1 MTSKADE
8 VFGPLAGPLVQE
20 WGSSCQYVR
29 VADPG
34 SYDPTTGEVTSTEV
48 TFNVKAVL
56 LELEPKEYEGVF
68 QQSDFKLI
76 IDPGQI
82 ANGYI
87 TTSDRFVV
95 PFPKGNVNCKVIDVV
110 TYRGDNPISFEV
122 IVRPQ

>member
-1 MTSKADE
+1 MSKADQ

-20 WGSSCQYVR
+20 WGSTCQFVR

-34 SYDPTTGEVTSTEV
+34 TYDPATGQVTGGETV
-48 TFNVKAVL
+48 FDVKAVM
-56 LELEPKEYEGVF
+56 LELEPQEYAGVF

-82 ANGYI
+82 GGGYI
-87 TTSDRFVV
+87 TTADRFVV
-95 PFPKGNVNCKVIDVV
+95 PFPSGDKNCKVIDVV
-110 TYRGDNPISFEV
+110 TYRGDSPISFEV

>member
-1 MTSKADE
+1 MSKADD
-8 VFGPLAGPLVQE
+8 VFGPLAGPMVAE
-20 WGSSCQYVR
+20 WGSTCEYIR

-34 SYDPTTGEVTSTEV
+34 TYDPDTGEVTNTETSFDV
-48 TFNVKAVL
+48 VAVM
-56 LELEPKEYEGVF
+56 LELEPQEYEGVF

-82 ANGYI
+82 DDGYI
-87 TTSDRFVV
+87 KTSDRFVV
-95 PFPKGNVNCKVIDVV
+95 PFPTGDKNCKVIDVV